1 MKNNIFRDE
10 NGQVSAEMILLIGA
24 LLIIVIVAGGF
35 IFGITKSI
43 AGNIT
48 QVVDTA
54 RNNAINKI

>member
-1 MKNNIFRDE
+1 MDE
-10 NGQVSAEMILLIGA
+10 NGQVSAELILLIGV
-24 LLIIVIVAGGF
+24 LLVIVIVAGVF
-35 IFGITKSI
+35 IVDITKSI